1 MFFNERK
8 KEYVSAGGP
17 VRYLDGSSLAR
28 PFDLPKR
35 TIAALCAFVLVAAV
49 IGGVFLYNFLDTVLN
64 ASAREQASVEQNLAR
79 DVSYDL
85 PALAALASLDDAS
98 IRQTF
103 ADAGYST
110 VDLSTEEEFPSGGF
124 ELAKLPSDVSTVDAG
139 LMYAQGIAQLSAA
152 DAARLLKGSWT
163 LTVDRSE
170 ALSMNVRYADFSS
183 GDVNAAVQ
191 AAVAAEGFDPATVPE
206 DGQGVDEVGNTFMT
220 GTVDVDGST
229 YTWRVSAIALSEVYD
244 ISGLPDS
251 AVYVGI
257 RLTA

>member
-1 MFFNERK
+1 MLFNPQRND
-8 KEYVSAGGP
+8 YVDTGGP
-17 VRYLDGSSLAR
+17 VRYLDDAGLKR
-28 PFDLPKR
+28 PLVAPR
-35 TIAALCAFVLVAAV
+35 QQMALMAAFVLVAAV
-49 IGGVFLYNFLDTVLN
+49 IGGLLLYSVLGAVSGN
-64 ASAREQASVEQNLAR
+64 AERAQASVEENLAR

-85 PALAALASLDDAS
+85 PVLTSLATLDDNA
-98 IRQTF
+98 IRQSF

-110 VDLSTEEEFPSGGF
+110 VDLSTQEEFPSGGF

-170 ALSMNVRYADFSS
+170 TLNMNVRYADFSS
-183 GDVNAAVQ
+183 GSVDAAVQ
-191 AAVAAEGFDPATVPE
+191 AAVAAEGFDPATVQE
-206 DGQGVDEVGNTFMT
+206 DGQGVDEVGNTFMA
-220 GTVDVDGST
+220 GTVGIGDAT

>member
-1 MFFNERK
+1 MLFNPQRND
-8 KEYVSAGGP
+8 YVDAGGP
-17 VRYLDGSSLAR
+17 VRYLDDSGLKR
-28 PFDLPKR
+28 PLTAPR
-35 TIAALCAFVLVAAV
+35 QQMAVMAAFVLVAAV
-49 IGGVFLYNFLDTVLN
+49 IGGILLHSVLDAVN
-64 ASAREQASVEQNLAR
+64 GSAARAQASMEENLAR

-244 ISGLPDS
+244 ISGLPDT